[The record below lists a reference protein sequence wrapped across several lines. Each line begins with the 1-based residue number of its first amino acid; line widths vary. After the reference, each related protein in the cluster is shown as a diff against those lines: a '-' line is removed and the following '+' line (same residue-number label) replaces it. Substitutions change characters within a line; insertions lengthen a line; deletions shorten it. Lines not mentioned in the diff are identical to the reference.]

1 MSEQELITRHTALS
15 NNIIAFCRFLR
26 TRDFFIGLT
35 EQTETLRILSIL
47 NPFEDPDLFRQALK
61 SILVKT
67 HRQYLEFDGLYK
79 QYWRELDKA
88 LDSKIKEVAEE
99 KSRPVSRDKAFHAL
113 KDWLQGNTNRKKEAE
128 EEQEQ
133 FEIAAYSETEVLAK
147 TDFSAFSDDQIPDLL
162 DFLRKLAK
170 KLSRNLSRRYRSGNQ
185 HRQLDLRQILRK
197 NMRRGG
203 EIIELAYRQPR
214 RNRVKLVLICDVSR
228 SMELYSRFFI
238 HFMYGLQSVFH
249 SMETFVFGTRL
260 TRITTAMQSS
270 SFEKTLGQLQED
282 VPDWFGGTR
291 IGESLEQF
299 CTDYSSK
306 MINRNTI
313 VLIVSDGWDTGGIE
327 ALEESMR
334 SLHQKAGK
342 IIWLNPLAGNQNYQ
356 PSVRAME
363 IAMPYIDV
371 HLAAHNLDSLKA
383 LLKHL

>member
-26 TRDFFIGLT
+26 TQDFFIGLT
-35 EQTETLRILSIL
+35 EQTETLRILAIL
-47 NPFEDPDLFRQALK
+47 NPFEDPDLFQRALK
-61 SILVKT
+61 SILVKN
-67 HRQYLEFDGLYK
+67 HRQYLLFDELYSK
-79 QYWRELDKA
+79 YWRELDKA
-88 LDSKIKEVAEE
+88 LDSKIKDVKEE

-113 KDWLQGNTNRKKEAE
+113 KDWLQGNTSGKKEAE
-128 EEQEQ
+128 EEQEK
-133 FEIAAYSETEVLAK
+133 FEIAAYSEAEVLAK

-170 KLSRNLSRRYRSGNQ
+170 KLSRDLSRRYQTGNRS
-185 HRQLDLRQILRK
+185 RKLDLRQILRK

-203 EIIELAYRQPR
+203 EIIELAYRQPQK
-214 RNRVKLVLICDVSR
+214 NKIKLVLLCDVSR

-270 SFEKTLGQLQED
+270 NFEKALMQLQEE

-299 CTDYSSK
+299 CEAYSNR
-306 MINRNTI
+306 MINHNTI
-313 VLIVSDGWDTGGIE
+313 VLIMSDGWDTGGIA
-327 ALEESMR
+327 ALEKSMR
-334 SLHQKAGK
+334 ILNQKSAK
-342 IIWLNPLAGNQNYQ
+342 IIWLNPLAGNQNYK

-363 IAMPYIDV
+363 VAMPYIDV

>member
-26 TRDFFIGLT
+26 TQDFFIGLT
-35 EQTETLRILSIL
+35 EQTETLRILAIL
-47 NPFEDPDLFRQALK
+47 NPFEDPDLFQQALK
-61 SILVKT
+61 SILVKNR
-67 HRQYLEFDGLYK
+67 RQYLLFDELYSK
-79 QYWRELDKA
+79 YWRELDKA
-88 LDSKIKEVAEE
+88 LDSKIKDVKEE

-113 KDWLQGNTNRKKEAE
+113 KDWLQGNTSGKKEAE
-128 EEQEQ
+128 EEQEK
-133 FEIAAYSETEVLAK
+133 FEIATYSEAEVLAK

-170 KLSRNLSRRYRSGNQ
+170 KLSRDLSRRYQTGNRS
-185 HRQLDLRQILRK
+185 RKLDLRQILRK

-203 EIIELAYRQPR
+203 EIIELTYRQPQK
-214 RNRVKLVLICDVSR
+214 NKIKLVLLCDVSR

-238 HFMYGLQSVFH
+238 HFMYSLQSVFH

-270 SFEKTLGQLQED
+270 NFEKALMQLQEE

-299 CTDYSSK
+299 CEAYSNK

-313 VLIVSDGWDTGGIE
+313 VLIMSDGWDTGGIE

-383 LLKHL
+383 LIKYL

>member
-26 TRDFFIGLT
+26 TQDFFIGLT
-35 EQTETLRILSIL
+35 EQTETLRILAIL
-47 NPFEDPDLFRQALK
+47 NPFEDPDLFQQALK
-61 SILVKT
+61 SILVKNR
-67 HRQYLEFDGLYK
+67 RQYLLFDELYSK
-79 QYWRELDKA
+79 YWRELDKA
-88 LDSKIKEVAEE
+88 LDSKIKDVKEE

-113 KDWLQGNTNRKKEAE
+113 KDWLQGNTSGKKEAE
-128 EEQEQ
+128 EEQEK
-133 FEIAAYSETEVLAK
+133 FEIAAYSEAEVLAK

-170 KLSRNLSRRYRSGNQ
+170 KLSRDLSRRYQTGNRS
-185 HRQLDLRQILRK
+185 RKLDLRQILRK

-203 EIIELAYRQPR
+203 EIIELAYRQPQK
-214 RNRVKLVLICDVSR
+214 NKIKLVLLCDVSR

-270 SFEKTLGQLQED
+270 NFEKALMQLQEE

-299 CTDYSSK
+299 CEAYSNR
-306 MINRNTI
+306 MINHNTI
-313 VLIVSDGWDTGGIE
+313 VLIMSDGWDTGGIA
-327 ALEESMR
+327 ALEKSMR
-334 SLHQKAGK
+334 ILNQKSAK

-363 IAMPYIDV
+363 VAMPYIDV